1 MSRWEE
7 AHIVV
12 KNIYIRERLCGVKLE
27 KKGSKAEGAGGRSW
41 SPKAEESTVQTTGK
55 NALRER
61 DHNSVI

>member
-1 MSRWEE
+1 M
-7 AHIVV
+7 
-12 KNIYIRERLCGVKLE
+12 KLE